1 MCVGCRSIGVCSK
14 DSSVAICGLKLVA
27 AGSGALSDR
36 LPDRRLTN
44 LSDHEVFG
52 PEDGLVEKGN
62 EKFGGILSRSQAA
75 DTFNLNNEILAQHV
89 LKRVVTHL
97 TADRVN
103 LKDLDFL
110 TSVDADGYRSI
121 FNFCGGKMQKRYPP
135 DLRVELKTFAHQRG
149 RFTQKLSQYWA
160 SIRAIGPPCIH
171 TML

>member
-97 TADRVN
+97 TADR
-103 LKDLDFL
+103 LDFL
-110 TSVDADGYRSI
+110 WMLMDTEAYSTSVGEKCRK
-121 FNFCGGKMQKRYPP
+121 G
-135 DLRVELKTFAHQRG
+135 
-149 RFTQKLSQYWA
+149 
-160 SIRAIGPPCIH
+160 IRP
-171 TML
+171 T